1 MGAFDALEKN
11 YLRELIFRVYLDPTK
26 PEVIQEMYTFSF
38 SYNEGIITMGLG
50 KDSTKEKKEVK
61 MEELKGETQA
71 LLRQI
76 SVVIQGLEKLPEE
89 AYLAIQLTYY
99 DEVTPVDYEPEG
111 FRPHHAK
118 EVPMPA
124 GSYRVS
130 LGKVNTG
137 FHAMRLQMASRQPG
151 GDTFVNDSYAVE
163 TQSQSQSQQMS
174 EETPAPVEAGGEVSQ
189 SQEFGDQPTQVM
201 EDQQIQPDTQQMSE
215 EAVSLSQ
222 LDSPDSP
229 ASTVSLAVKVESTS
243 SSPAA
248 VVSCICQNSSLDP
261 LMLICS
267 TCSTSQHAAC
277 YRVLSEE
284 KVPAQHTCWTCSQEN
299 PGLACTDPRM
309 GRFKEKGKE
318 HLVAATCLF
327 RRVLVLL
334 RRSQVDDVTIDTI
347 QSTLVLEDQELSGLK
362 KTLLAQQVVTEQSG
376 VLSINQEALQ
386 EAIKVFIGIKS
397 KSTTTS
403 SSQKKAVTSKRKKEE
418 MTAPTG
424 EKAGQRKKK
433 KSITGSDLQF

>member
-11 YLRELIFRVYLDPTK
+11 YLRELIFLVYLDPTK
-26 PEVIQEMYTFSF
+26 PEVIEEMYTFSF

-50 KDSTKEKKEVK
+50 KDSTKEKKKVK

-76 SVVIQGLEKLPEE
+76 SMVTQGLQNLPEE
-89 AYLAIQLTYY
+89 AYLAIQLTYH
-99 DEVTPVDYEPEG
+99 DEVTPADYEPEG

-137 FHAMRLQMASRQPG
+137 FHAMRLQMDSRQPG
-151 GDTFVNDSYAVE
+151 GETFVNDSYVAE
-163 TQSQSQSQQMS
+163 SQSQSQTESQSQQMS
-174 EETPAPVEAGGEVSQ
+174 KETPVETGGGEFSQ
-189 SQEFGDQPTQVM
+189 PLGLEEHQTQDM
-201 EDQQIQPDTQQMSE
+201 ENPPDTQQMSE
-215 EAVSLSQ
+215 TAVSFSQ
-222 LDSPDSP
+222 PDSP

-261 LMLICS
+261 LMLVCS
-267 TCSTSQHAAC
+267 TCSTAQHATC
-277 YRVLSEE
+277 YRILSEE
-284 KVPAQHTCWTCSQEN
+284 KMPARHTCWTCSQEN

-309 GRFKEKGKE
+309 EKFKEKGAE
-318 HLVAATCLF
+318 HMMADTCLF

-334 RRSQVDDVTIDTI
+334 RGSQVDDVTIDTI

-418 MTAPTG
+418 MPTPSG
-424 EKAGQRKKK
+424 AEAGQRKKK

>member
-11 YLRELIFRVYLDPTK
+11 YLRELIFLVYLDPTK

-76 SVVIQGLEKLPEE
+76 SMVIQGLQKLPEE

-137 FHAMRLQMASRQPG
+137 FHALRLQMDSRQPG
-151 GDTFVNDSYAVE
+151 GETFVNDSYVAE
-163 TQSQSQSQQMS
+163 SQSQSQSQQMS
-174 EETPAPVEAGGEVSQ
+174 EETPVEAGGDFSQ
-189 SQEFGDQPTQVM
+189 SLSLEEHHTQDM
-201 EDQQIQPDTQQMSE
+201 EDQLIQPDTQQMSE

-261 LMLICS
+261 LMLVCS

-309 GRFKEKGKE
+309 KKFIGREALMAPTG
-318 HLVAATCLF
+318 LF
-327 RRVLVLL
+327 RRVLVLMWS
-334 RRSQVDDVTIDTI
+334 SQVDHVTADTI
-347 QSTLVLEDQELSGLK
+347 QSNLDLDEQEFTSLK
-362 KTLLAQQVVTEQSG
+362 KRLLSQKVVTERSG
-376 VLSINQEALQ
+376 DLVINQETLM
-386 EAIKVFIGIKS
+386 ETMGVFLGIKL
-397 KSTTTS
+397 KSNSVISAS
-403 SSQKKAVTSKRKKEE
+403 SSKRKEE
-418 MTAPTG
+418 MMAKDG
-424 EKAGQRKKK
+424 EKKK
-433 KSITGSDLQF
+433 KSRTADLEF